1 MEWYLL
7 LEMVK
12 NTEGDQT
19 FGKSNKRAKSGFLK
33 IIKTQFHNT
42 FAHAKSM
49 LTFIMLFK
57 QKSTEK

>member
-19 FGKSNKRAKSGFLK
+19 FGKSNKKAKSGFLK

-42 FAHAKSM
+42 FAHARSM
-49 LTFIMLFK
+49 LTFYYVI
-57 QKSTEK
+57 